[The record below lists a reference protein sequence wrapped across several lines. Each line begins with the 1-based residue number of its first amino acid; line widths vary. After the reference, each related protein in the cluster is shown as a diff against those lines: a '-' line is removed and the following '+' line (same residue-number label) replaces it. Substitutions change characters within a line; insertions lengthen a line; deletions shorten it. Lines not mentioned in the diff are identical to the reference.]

1 MAAENRGKE
10 NRTGTTGA
18 KKQGDEFRRNSDEN
32 ANTTRVSRLNGA
44 HQVRPGDRPKEK
56 QQQKKNRG
64 DFHEATFSNST
75 EKNSRTL
82 GGSRCVLAGETA
94 CEIASND
101 VTAILNA
108 LATSCGVS
116 R

>member
-1 MAAENRGKE
+1 MAVENRGKE

-64 DFHEATFSNST
+64 DFHEQRS
-75 EKNSRTL
+75 
-82 GGSRCVLAGETA
+82 
-94 CEIASND
+94 
-101 VTAILNA
+101 AILRKRIRGLWEDPGA
-108 LATSCGVS
+108 FSLAKP
-116 R
+116 RAK